1 MLNPAY
7 ILRTHLTFRDSS
19 RNEPFKTRSRVIY
32 KEISLNI
39 LQLASSITEFWK
51 NRFYKQWRLPV
62 MMLEYF
68 GQFYGPTFYY
78 CSSLAWF
85 Q

>member
-7 ILRTHLTFRDSS
+7 VLRTHVKFRDSCG
-19 RNEPFKTRSRVIY
+19 NEPFKTRSRVIY

-51 NRFYKQWRLPV
+51 NRFYKQ
-62 MMLEYF
+62 
-68 GQFYGPTFYY
+68 
-78 CSSLAWF
+78 
-85 Q
+85 